1 MRCRSSARAA
11 AASARATSRR
21 RPRSWPRPSA
31 GRSSGSS
38 SLGSRW
44 SPRSTRATATRSG
57 AARESPRSVAGGST
71 SPVPTPC
78 STSPCSSAPAPGW
91 TRPTRSPGSASARS
105 PAARTWPSPRR
116 SRGRRRLRLAARA
129 TTCSARCST
138 RCAPARSRAW
148 WTTTW
153 RSSRSRTTPTSRSR
167 SRCRPAMSGA
177 SRCRRRARRRATPS
191 TARSPRSC
199 ATAASLHAG
208 RAGCRASHTLST
220 VGDMAATHRHPPYF
234 NIADPSF
241 VIDSDEVLRA
251 REESWYVRT
260 NYGLAVLRYDEVSAL
275 LRDRR
280 LKQGSAAWPAHHGVE
295 GPFADWWS
303 KALLNLEG
311 DDHARLRRLLN
322 PVFAPKAI
330 SDMAPR
336 FRALGKELPR
346 IDAALEGLYGFAD
359 ELIADRRREPK
370 DDFVT
375 RLVQAEQDEDR
386 LSHDEL
392 RVSLVLLIFGGLDT
406 TRNQLG
412 LAMQTFLDRPDEW
425 RRLAERPEL
434 AEGAVE
440 EIMRINPTV
449 TWVTREAVEDFT
461 FQGLEIAEGTTVHL
475 FSQSAGSDPRVFE
488 NPGFDPEAER
498 PRHFGFGGGRHHCIG
513 HFVARMDMSEAL
525 ALLASRLRD
534 PRVDGEVK
542 SLPRSGNTG
551 PIELPIAF
559 TACL

>member
-1 MRCRSSARAA
+1 
-11 AASARATSRR
+11 
-21 RPRSWPRPSA
+21 
-31 GRSSGSS
+31 
-38 SLGSRW
+38 
-44 SPRSTRATATRSG
+44 
-57 AARESPRSVAGGST
+57 
-71 SPVPTPC
+71 
-78 STSPCSSAPAPGW
+78 
-91 TRPTRSPGSASARS
+91 
-105 PAARTWPSPRR
+105 
-116 SRGRRRLRLAARA
+116 
-129 TTCSARCST
+129 
-138 RCAPARSRAW
+138 
-148 WTTTW
+148 
-153 RSSRSRTTPTSRSR
+153 
-167 SRCRPAMSGA
+167 
-177 SRCRRRARRRATPS
+177 
-191 TARSPRSC
+191 
-199 ATAASLHAG
+199 
-208 RAGCRASHTLST
+208 
-220 VGDMAATHRHPPYF
+220 MAVNQQPYF

-260 NYGLAVLRYDEVSAL
+260 NYGLAVLRYDEVAAL

-280 LKQGSAAWPAHHGVE
+280 LKQGSAAWPAHHGVG

-311 DDHARLRRLLN
+311 DDHARIRRLLS
-322 PVFAPKAI
+322 PAFAPKAI
-330 SDMAPR
+330 KEMAPR
-336 FRALGKELPR
+336 FRALGNELIDSFADEGRCEFVTQFAEPYAARVIAILLGIPETEWRKIAEWGTDLGLSLSIAIREELPR
-346 IDAALEGLYGFAD
+346 IEAALEGLYGFAD

-375 RLVQAEQDEDR
+375 RLVQAEYEEDR

-392 RVSLVLLIFGGLDT
+392 RVSLVLLIFGGVDT

-412 LAMQTFLDRPDEW
+412 LAMQTFLDQPDEW

-440 EIMRINPTV
+440 EIMRLNPTV

-461 FQGLEIAEGTTVHL
+461 FQGLEIAQGTTIHL

-525 ALLASRLRD
+525 RLLAQRLRD
-534 PRVDGEVK
+534 PHVDGEVK

-559 TACL
+559 TAAPA

>member
-1 MRCRSSARAA
+1 
-11 AASARATSRR
+11 
-21 RPRSWPRPSA
+21 
-31 GRSSGSS
+31 
-38 SLGSRW
+38 
-44 SPRSTRATATRSG
+44 
-57 AARESPRSVAGGST
+57 
-71 SPVPTPC
+71 
-78 STSPCSSAPAPGW
+78 
-91 TRPTRSPGSASARS
+91 
-105 PAARTWPSPRR
+105 
-116 SRGRRRLRLAARA
+116 
-129 TTCSARCST
+129 
-138 RCAPARSRAW
+138 
-148 WTTTW
+148 
-153 RSSRSRTTPTSRSR
+153 
-167 SRCRPAMSGA
+167 
-177 SRCRRRARRRATPS
+177 
-191 TARSPRSC
+191 
-199 ATAASLHAG
+199 
-208 RAGCRASHTLST
+208 
-220 VGDMAATHRHPPYF
+220 MAYF

-241 VIDSDEVLRA
+241 VIDSEEVLQA

-260 NYGLAVLRYDEVSAL
+260 NYGLAVLRYDEVAAL

-303 KALLNLEG
+303 KTLLNLEG

-336 FRALGKELPR
+336 FRALGNELVDAFAGKGRCEFVSQFAEPYAARVIAILLGIPESEWRKIAEWGTDLGLSLSIAIREELPR
-346 IDAALEGLYGFAD
+346 IEAALEGLYGFAD

-375 RLVQAEQDEDR
+375 RIVQAEQDEDR
-386 LSHDEL
+386 LSTDEL
-392 RVSLVLLIFGGLDT
+392 RVSLVLLIFGGMDT

-425 RRLAERPEL
+425 RRLAEEPEL

-440 EIMRINPTV
+440 EVMRLNPTT
-449 TWVTREAVEDFT
+449 TWVTREAVESFT
-461 FQGLEIAEGTTVHL
+461 FQGLEIEEGTTLHL
-475 FSQSAGSDPRVFE
+475 FSQAAGSDPRVFE

-525 ALLASRLRD
+525 VLLARRLRD

-559 TACL
+559 TAAPA